1 MPEFENLPQAI
12 QTAWEAAVR
21 QAYALRD
28 YPVTA
33 DFDEQRWAGW
43 IPPHL
48 RQVYGNEKTPN
59 D

>member
-48 RQVYGNEKTPN
+48 RQV
-59 D
+59 